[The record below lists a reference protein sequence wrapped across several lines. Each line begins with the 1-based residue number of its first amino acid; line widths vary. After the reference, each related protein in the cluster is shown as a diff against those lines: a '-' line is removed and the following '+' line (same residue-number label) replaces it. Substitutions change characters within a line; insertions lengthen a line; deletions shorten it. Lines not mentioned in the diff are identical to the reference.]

1 MAEVVFH
8 KGLRRPNGGQQLGM
22 LPGVARRLEVRVM
35 LGGGLAAV
43 GEVEVLSA
51 PLVQP
56 LLYGPEAALALAGGL
71 AEEELIVDAGIA
83 VL

>member
-1 MAEVVFH
+1 
-8 KGLRRPNGGQQLGM
+8 
-22 LPGVARRLEVRVM
+22 M

-56 LLYGPEAALALAGGL
+56 LLYGPQAPLALPGGL